1 MLNRRRF
8 LTTATLSV
16 SLAAAALFATGGAT
30 FAEEAKAGNIMIEAP
45 FARATPGS
53 AKAGGAFL
61 TLRNEGD
68 EADTLISAEA
78 DVADRV
84 ELHTHIN
91 DNGVMRMRKV
101 DGIDVAA
108 HGTTELK
115 PGGYHVMFIGL
126 KAPLK
131 EGEAFPLKLTF
142 AKSGSVTITMPVRR
156 IGAMSA
162 DGKMGTMDHGNMGKM
177 DHGNMDQGSMKK
189 DAPAQ

>member
-8 LTTATLSV
+8 LTTLTLSAA
-16 SLAAAALFATGGAT
+16 LAAAALFATGSAT

-78 DVADRV
+78 DVAKRV

-131 EGEAFPLKLTF
+131 EGESFPLKLTF

-162 DGKMGTMDHGNMGKM
+162 DGKMGGMDHGKMDHGNMGKM
-177 DHGNMDQGSMKK
+177 DHGKMKK
-189 DAPAQ
+189 EAPAE